1 MKELEWLK
9 KTIKTETAHLEQD
22 AYIELLREL
31 AAWAESEAGL
41 LEFSMPVQTT
51 TTNDTAPV

>member
-9 KTIKTETAHLEQD
+9 TTIKTETAHLEQD

-31 AAWAESEAGL
+31 AAWAENEAGL
-41 LEFSMPVQTT
+41 LKFSMP
-51 TTNDTAPV
+51 DTDDYDE

>member
-9 KTIKTETAHLEQD
+9 TTIKTETAHLEQD

-31 AAWAESEAGL
+31 AAWAENEAGL
-41 LEFSMPVQTT
+41 LEFSMP
-51 TTNDTAPV
+51 DTDDYDE